1 MIKTFDT
8 NISTNTTS
16 TGSSG
21 STSGS
26 GSTKQIITVI
36 VLCAVAYLGYKF
48 VYKPM
53 MDKKNNDTE

>member
-8 NISTNTTS
+8 NISANTTS
-16 TGSSG
+16 TG
-21 STSGS
+21 GS

-53 MDKKNNDTE
+53 MDKKNNPTE